1 MVETK
6 DVVLAIFGA
15 TSALGALILVFLVLV
30 AGALQSVG
38 EANPKVK
45 LPYKIAAGMSFGGFL
60 LGVACAGLSI
70 WWLTL
75 HQPHAVYVAVV
86 VTFLVQLAVL
96 AVAAGLVVYQTIFSQ

>member
-15 TSALGALILVFLVLV
+15 TSALSALILVFLVLV
-30 AGALQSVG
+30 AEALESVG
-38 EANPKVK
+38 EANQSVK

-60 LGVACAGLSI
+60 FGVACAGLSI

-86 VTFLVQLAVL
+86 VTFLVQLGVL
-96 AVAAGLVVYQTIFSQ
+96 AVAAGLVVYQTIFTQ